1 MNALGM
7 IETRGLIAAVE
18 ACDVMLKTAD
28 VSLVGLRKVKAGLV
42 TILIQGDVAA
52 VKASVDAGSQAAD
65 LVTSNS
71 VISTN
76 IIARPNEQIEIVY
89 RNSNDSCKNQVSE
102 SDNFLAINEEIG
114 IHDCADPL
122 QIETNLKADISEV
135 NIKTD
140 VIKID
145 KKEDIENLILD
156 VGIDRLCTYL
166 ERLSVTKL
174 RKIVRQYT
182 SLSIPSNV
190 SSTKKDK
197 LISVLYE
204 YYLNK

>member
-1 MNALGM
+1 MDALGM

-65 LVTSNS
+65 IVTSNS

-76 IIARPNEQIEIVY
+76 IIARPNEQLEIVY
-89 RNSNDSCKNQVSE
+89 RNSNNSCKNQVSE
-102 SDNFLAINEEIG
+102 SDAFLALNEENS
-114 IHDCADPL
+114 IHDSADLP
-122 QIETNLKADISEV
+122 QIETNLKAEISEV

-145 KKEDIENLILD
+145 NKEDIENLILE
-156 VGIDRLCTYL
+156 VGVDCLCNYL

-174 RKIVRQYT
+174 RRIVRQYT

-197 LISVLYE
+197 LISLLYE

>member
-28 VSLVGLRKVKAGLV
+28 VSLVGMRKVKAGLV

-65 LVTSNS
+65 IVTSNS

-89 RNSNDSCKNQVSE
+89 RNSNNSCKNQVSE
-102 SDNFLAINEEIG
+102 SDAFLTLNEETG
-114 IHDCADPL
+114 IHDSADLP
-122 QIETNLKADISEV
+122 QIETNLKLDISEA

-145 KKEDIENLILD
+145 NKEDIENLILK
-156 VGIDRLCTYL
+156 VGVDHLRTYL

-174 RKIVRQYT
+174 RKIIREYT

>member
-28 VSLVGLRKVKAGLV
+28 VSLVGMRKVKAGLV

-65 LVTSNS
+65 IVTSNS

-89 RNSNDSCKNQVSE
+89 RNSNNSCKNQVSE
-102 SDNFLAINEEIG
+102 SDAFLALNEETG
-114 IHDCADPL
+114 IHDSADLP
-122 QIETNLKADISEV
+122 QIETNLKLDISEA

-145 KKEDIENLILD
+145 NKEDIENLILK
-156 VGIDRLCTYL
+156 VGVDHLRTYL

-174 RKIVRQYT
+174 RKIIRQYT

-190 SSTKKDK
+190 SNTKKDK

>member
-7 IETRGLIAAVE
+7 IETRGFIAAVE

-65 LVTSNS
+65 IVTSNS

-76 IIARPNEQIEIVY
+76 IIARPNEQLEIVY
-89 RNSNDSCKNQVSE
+89 RNSNNSCKNQVSE
-102 SDNFLAINEEIG
+102 SDAFLALNEENG
-114 IHDCADPL
+114 IHDSADLP
-122 QIETNLKADISEV
+122 QIETNLKAEISEV

-145 KKEDIENLILD
+145 NKEDIENLILE
-156 VGIDRLCTYL
+156 VGVDCLCNYL

-174 RKIVRQYT
+174 RRIVRQYT

>member
-42 TILIQGDVAA
+42 TILVQGDVAA

-65 LVTSNS
+65 IVTSNS

-89 RNSNDSCKNQVSE
+89 SNSNSNSNDSCKNQVSG
-102 SDNFLAINEEIG
+102 SDAFLAVNEEIG
-114 IHDCADPL
+114 IYDNVDLPR
-122 QIETNLKADISEV
+122 IETNLKADISEV
-135 NIKTD
+135 NIK
-140 VIKID
+140 ID
-145 KKEDIENLILD
+145 NKEDIENLILE
-156 VGIDRLCTYL
+156 VGVNHLCTYL

-174 RKIVRQYT
+174 RKIVRQHT